1 LSSTAARYLVIGCL
15 VLAGEVV
22 FGLPFNIP
30 RYFRATTLEVFGFS
44 NAQLGDVFAAY
55 GVMAMLSYF
64 PGGPIA
70 DRYSP
75 RKLMTVSLFATG
87 LGGFYMATFPGVKGM
102 AMLFAWWGV
111 TTILFFWAALI
122 RATRE
127 WGGSTTQGRAF
138 GVLEGGRGLVAA
150 GLASI
155 AVVVFSGFIPS
166 ETALVTD
173 GDRVTAMRA
182 VIYFYT
188 AVTFATA
195 LFCWFAIP
203 DENDPRGTPRPNPL
217 QGMSR
222 VLRSRSV
229 WVQAMI
235 VVCAYCGYK
244 GLDNYSLYAVQVLD
258 MSEVEAARFTASCA
272 YIRPAAA
279 FGAGLLADR
288 FSARNVIGGVFGVL
302 VLSYGILGQLA
313 PSPSLVNLIF
323 ANIFISYFGVYA
335 LRGVYFA
342 LLEETQVP
350 SVQTGTAVGL
360 ISVIGYT
367 PDVFF
372 APVAGRLLDRSPGV
386 TGHQHYF
393 ILLTG
398 IAAAGM
404 LTVFVLKAL
413 VNRQP
418 THRELN

>member
-1 LSSTAARYLVIGCL
+1 VIGCL
-15 VLAGEVV
+15 VTAGEVV
-22 FGLPFNIP
+22 FGLPFNVP

-55 GVMAMLSYF
+55 GITAMLSYF

-70 DRYSP
+70 DRFSA
-75 RKLMTVSLFATG
+75 RKLMAASLFATG

-102 AMLFAWWGV
+102 TILFAWWGV

-127 WGGSTTQGRAF
+127 WGGATTQGRAF
-138 GVLEGGRGLVAA
+138 GILDGGRGLVAA

-155 AVVVFSGFIPS
+155 AVVAFSTFMPS
-166 ETALVTD
+166 ETAWVTD
-173 GDRVTAMRA
+173 SDRFTAMRA

-188 AVTFATA
+188 SVTFATA
-195 LFCWFAIP
+195 LFCWFAIS
-203 DENDPRGTPRPNPL
+203 DENRQHETPRPNPL
-217 QGMSR
+217 RGMSQ
-222 VLRSRSV
+222 VLRSRTV
-229 WVQAMI
+229 WVQATI
-235 VVCAYCGYK
+235 VVSAYCGYK

-258 MSEVEAARFTASCA
+258 MSEVEAARFTATCA
-272 YIRPAAA
+272 YIRLPAA
-279 FGAGLLADR
+279 FGAGLLADW
-288 FSARNVIGGVFGVL
+288 FNARRVIGGAFAAL
-302 VLSYGILGQLA
+302 VLTYGFLGHFA
-313 PSPSLVNLIF
+313 PSPSLLNILF

-342 LLEETQVP
+342 LLEETRV
-350 SVQTGTAVGL
+350 SSKRTGTAVGL

-372 APVAGRLLDRSPGV
+372 APIAGRLLDRSPGV

-393 ILLTG
+393 ILLTC

-404 LTVFVLKAL
+404 IFVFILKTL
-413 VNRQP
+413 VNRNSNQAI
-418 THRELN
+418 R